1 MIQDNII
8 FYNIIS
14 TDYMQYHTTISTI
27 LYHMI
32 QYIRGV
38 IEESSLDPLS
48 QIQLKRDDAAPA
60 IYICYFSNLK
70 ALGYHPHYI
79 PISFHLL
86 ALFY

>member
-1 MIQDNII
+1 
-8 FYNIIS
+8 
-14 TDYMQYHTTISTI
+14 MQYHTTISTI

-60 IYICYFSNLK
+60 IYMLFFKFKGIRISPTLYTNFFSLTRLVLLKLLTSFYKISYF
-70 ALGYHPHYI
+70 AV
-79 PISFHLL
+79 
-86 ALFY
+86 